1 MLTILRISIICL
13 MLLIS
18 TVALA
23 DIQPRIIG
31 GEESEENAWPFM
43 TALMFKNSGIT
54 TDDDKPFSAF
64 FMEGTP
70 SREFSGTL
78 SSCGKAFEECED
90 VFNKIC
96 LIERGTTFFT
106 EKIANCKLGGGR
118 AAIIYN
124 NVEGIFLGQAEASI
138 PAVSISRDSGLAL
151 LNYLHQEIQFGFL
164 DDIPTFSFCGGS
176 YIGGKWVVTAAH
188 CIDDVTAPS
197 IALNIGGH
205 DLQTDHDNIIDVA
218 NIYIHRN
225 YNTETLNNDI
235 ALIEL
240 KKEPKGVN
248 PILIADEVILSLAAE
263 SNSEVTTI
271 GRGTKTPQG
280 ILDDPVPEFPD
291 PELFEVDLSLVDN
304 ETCNPL
310 MGNLIDDDMVCAG
323 DLAGGVGSCKGDS
336 GGPLVLQQPEKN
348 YLVGIT
354 SWGFGCAQPDFY
366 GVYNRVSYF
375 KSSIDALI
383 NNQNQDDFVST
394 TKDTGSS
401 WSAQTLLL
409 LLLCSLIM
417 SHRRKCSS
425 QRTD

>member
-1 MLTILRISIICL
+1 MPNYFHIPIACL
-13 MLLIS
+13 MLVIS
-18 TVALA
+18 SLVYA

-31 GEESEENAWPFM
+31 GEESEEDAWPFM
-43 TALMFKNSGIT
+43 SALMFKSAGIT
-54 TDDDKPFSAF
+54 TEADESFRAY

-70 SREFSGTL
+70 TRDFVGVL
-78 SSCGKAFEECED
+78 ASCEKAFEECED
-90 VFNKIC
+90 VYNKIC
-96 LIERGTTFFT
+96 LIERGTTLFT

-151 LNYLHQEIQFGFL
+151 LNHLYEEIQFGYL

-205 DLQTDHDNIIDVA
+205 DLLNNQDNVIDVA
-218 NIYIHRN
+218 NIYIHRR

-240 KKEPKGVN
+240 KKEPKGVS
-248 PILIADEVILSLAAE
+248 PILIADETILSLAAE
-263 SNSEVTTI
+263 SNAEVTTI

-280 ILDDPVPEFPD
+280 ILDNPVPEFPD
-291 PELFEVDLSLVDN
+291 PQLFEVNLNLVDN
-304 ETCNPL
+304 QTCNPL
-310 MGNLIDDDMVCAG
+310 MANLIDDDMVCAG

-375 KSSIDALI
+375 KSSIDALM
-383 NNQNQDDFVST
+383 NNQSQDDFVST
-394 TKDTGSS
+394 TKSSGGS
-401 WSAQTLLL
+401 WSTQTLML
-409 LLLCSLIM
+409 LLLCSLIIFPI
-417 SHRRKCSS
+417 RKYLN
-425 QRTD
+425 QRII